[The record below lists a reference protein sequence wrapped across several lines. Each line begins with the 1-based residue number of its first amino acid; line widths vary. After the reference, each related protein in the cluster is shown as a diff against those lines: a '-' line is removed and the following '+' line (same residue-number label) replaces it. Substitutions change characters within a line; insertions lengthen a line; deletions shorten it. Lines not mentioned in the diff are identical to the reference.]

1 MSKFFDL
8 LQDKTYNPF
17 DDEIKTPFDAL
28 FWSAKDGNFTAQ
40 KAYLEITNPAEWNPQ
55 SKEYKERISKENQ
68 PRPFT
73 IDDKYSIIC
82 TKQQLKTYYPEAYKK
97 YFENE

>member
-1 MSKFFDL
+1 MFVHYSPHKF
-8 LQDKTYNPF
+8 QNT
-17 DDEIKTPFDAL
+17 ETIHVA
-28 FWSAKDGNFTAQ
+28 
-40 KAYLEITNPAEWNPQ
+40 
-55 SKEYKERISKENQ
+55 
-68 PRPFT
+68 FT